1 MSAVCRESHI
11 RLASFKQE
19 KIGIFFNS
27 EDVSMATGVLLSGRV
42 AGVQGQGI
50 QYGAAYDA
58 LKRQERRTPE
68 MIQIQFSSVPTHAQI
83 RDCGTSAQR
92 NEASTPTF
100 VLVCGLRK
108 TEDRLM
114 KPECR
119 IVTSRWSNRPS
130 AQEAPCQLAHSARM
144 PPKSSSTMRH
154 TGQTLPGR
162 SASSPAHGDLRPR
175 LRPRDLPSEVITMSR
190 IGWRVQSS

>member
-1 MSAVCRESHI
+1 
-11 RLASFKQE
+11 
-19 KIGIFFNS
+19 
-27 EDVSMATGVLLSGRV
+27 MATGVLLSGRV

-92 NEASTPTF
+92 NGTSTPTS
-100 VLVCGLRK
+100 VLVCGVREI
-108 TEDRLM
+108 EDRLT
-114 KPECR
+114 KPGCR
-119 IVTSRWSNRPS
+119 IATSRWLNRPS
-130 AQEAPCQLAHSARM
+130 DQEAPCQLAHSARM
-144 PPKSSSTMRH
+144 PPKSSSTVRH

-162 SASSPAHGDLRPR
+162 SASSPARGDLR
-175 LRPRDLPSEVITMSR
+175 LRQPHRDLPSEATIMLR
-190 IGWRVQSS
+190 IG